1 LNTAA
6 AQCGGQNTYTGELA
20 MNQVDTGHYDVIAG
34 EQITLTVEA
43 HKVAENLAV
52 SLDGNTLAKT
62 SNNPATY
69 VFLIAAG
76 AGAHFIDTNCHFSSL
91 DPDDAYFQFFV
102 QSSSGG
108 GPFNASSVRKQEDD
122 WEAVLQFTLP

>member
-1 LNTAA
+1 
-6 AQCGGQNTYTGELA
+6 
-20 MNQVDTGHYDVIAG
+20 MKQVDTGHYDVNAG

-43 HKVAENLAV
+43 HKVSEDLAV
-52 SLDGNTLAKT
+52 SLDGNTLAKA

-69 VFLIAAG
+69 VFAISPG
-76 AGAHFIDTNCHFSSL
+76 VDAHFIDINCHFSAL
-91 DPDDAYFQFFV
+91 DPDDAFFQFNV

-108 GPFNASSVRKQEDD
+108 GTFNASSVRKLEDD